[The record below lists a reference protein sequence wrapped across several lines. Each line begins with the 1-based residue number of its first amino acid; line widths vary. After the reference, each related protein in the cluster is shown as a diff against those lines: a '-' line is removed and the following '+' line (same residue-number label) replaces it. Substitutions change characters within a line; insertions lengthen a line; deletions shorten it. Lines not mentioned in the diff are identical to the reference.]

1 MIVDSSIWVEFFA
14 RTPTAAGRVLRR
26 FLESGGQVY
35 LTAAIFQEVLQG
47 ARDEP
52 QVAALNRELANFPLC
67 EPADARETARKAAEM
82 YARCRWRGVTIRSS
96 NDCLIAAIAI
106 EHGQPLM
113 TLDRDFTHL
122 RDADSSL
129 QLVALPTTV

>member
-1 MIVDSSIWVEFFA
+1 MIVDSSVWVDFLG
-14 RTPTAAGRVLRR
+14 RNPTAAGRALRR

-47 ARDEP
+47 ARDEA
-52 QVAALNRELANFPLC
+52 QIAVLNQELANFPLC
-67 EPADARETARKAAEM
+67 EPVDARAVARKAAEM

-106 EHGQPLM
+106 EHGKPLM
-113 TLDRDFTHL
+113 TLDRDFEHL
-122 RDADSSL
+122 RGVDSSL
-129 QLVALPTTV
+129 QLLAVPALV